1 MISAGLSESA
11 GSRPCN
17 NMQSTCALSIIIA
30 NYNNAPYLG
39 NCLDSILQQTFKD
52 VEVIV
57 ADDCSSDNSAAIIRG
72 YAARYPDIFKT
83 FFSPVNRGVAITRHD
98 AILKAQGAYLTT
110 LDSDDYYCDVR
121 KLEIEMQLVRQCREI
136 ERQDILAFSHVVIVD
151 GDGRRDCARRETSPV
166 REGFIFNDLITRSC
180 MIPRD
185 FVMKRQTY
193 FEAGGYDFSL
203 VTHEDWDL
211 KIRLSRI
218 CPFRCTGISGTAY
231 RRNPAGL
238 SRLPFAQRADNLW
251 RVFRKN
257 LRLAPHEVQPALKK
271 KFLLFM
277 GQQCSAHMRMLFAV
291 QKARCLAEAFTV
303 LSIHIKWRARLS
315 FM

>member
-1 MISAGLSESA
+1 MPSSRDLSV
-11 GSRPCN
+11 
-17 NMQSTCALSIIIA
+17 IIA

-52 VEVIV
+52 VEVVI
-57 ADDCSSDNSAAIIRG
+57 ADDGSSDNSPAIIG
-72 YAARYPDIFKT
+72 EYAARHPDIFKPL
-83 FFSPVNRGVAITRHD
+83 FSTVNRGVAITRHD

-110 LDSDDYYCDVR
+110 LDSDDYYCDAR
-121 KLEIEMQLVRQCREI
+121 KLETEMRLVRQCREI
-136 ERQDILAFSHVVIVD
+136 EHQDVLAFSHVMVVD
-151 GDGRRDCARRETSPV
+151 AGGCRDSVRREASPI
-166 REGFIFNDLITRSC
+166 REGFIFEDLITRSC

-193 FEAGGYDFSL
+193 FAAGGYDFSL
-203 VTHEDWDL
+203 ATHEDWDL

-238 SRLPFAQRADNLW
+238 SQLPFAQRADNLW

-257 LRLAPHEVQPALKK
+257 LRLAPDDVQPKLKK
-271 KFLLFM
+271 RFLLFM
-277 GQQCSAHMRMLFAV
+277 RQQCSAHVRMLFAAR
-291 QKARCLAEAFTV
+291 KARCLAEALTV
-303 LSIHIKWRARLS
+303 LSVHMKWRARLS
-315 FM
+315 SM